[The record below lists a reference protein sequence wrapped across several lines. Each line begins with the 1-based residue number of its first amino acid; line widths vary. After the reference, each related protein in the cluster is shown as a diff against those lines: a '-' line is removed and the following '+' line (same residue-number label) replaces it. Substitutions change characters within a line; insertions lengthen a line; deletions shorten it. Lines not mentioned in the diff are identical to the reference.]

1 MLAGELMILFMNDKR
16 KGRLILLIVYLIAFS
31 LGFWVSTVSNY
42 PILVKSAVAVGV
54 IVAIIFMGS
63 LDFNNS
69 SVFDAYWSVVSP
81 LMVLYYLVLVVTEQ
95 SLVGANNSPGAV
107 TVTVNSA
114 CFDFPGL
121 RDRLLGSPRIIIL
134 FILTAAYSV
143 RLTWNFLRSWPG
155 LKHEDWRY
163 LNFRKKSGKAYWIM
177 SFLGLHVFP
186 ALMVFGGTLSIW
198 VVVVH
203 DFHPLNVLDV
213 LAVVVTTVAILTEAL
228 ADNQLRKFV
237 MQNKDSGKTMNRGL
251 WAFSRHPNYL
261 GEILF
266 WWGLYLFAVASNPYI
281 WWVIAGPVAITLMFL
296 TASIPMIEKRMLESR
311 VDYREYM
318 KRVPML
324 IPWKIFYK
332 SVNG

>member
-1 MLAGELMILFMNDKR
+1 MPAGELMILFMNDRR
-16 KGRLILLIVYLIAFS
+16 KGRLVLMIVYLIAFS
-31 LGFWVSTVSNY
+31 LGFWVSTVSYY

-69 SVFDAYWSVVSP
+69 SVFDAYWSVVPP
-81 LMVLYYLVLVVTEQ
+81 LMLLYYLVLVITEQ
-95 SLVGANNSPGAV
+95 SLAVANKTPGAV
-107 TVTVNSA
+107 TLTLNST

-121 RDRLLGSPRIIIL
+121 RDRLLDSPRIIIL
-134 FILTAAYSV
+134 FLLTAAYSV
-143 RLTWNFLRSWPG
+143 RLTWNFLHSWPG

-163 LNFRKKSGKAYWIM
+163 LNFRRKSGKAYWVM
-177 SFLGLHVFP
+177 SFFGLHFFP

-203 DFHPLNVLDV
+203 DFHPLNPLDV
-213 LAVVVTTVAILTEAL
+213 IAVFVTTGAILIEAV
-228 ADNQLRKFV
+228 ADSQLRKFV
-237 MQNKDSGKTMNRGL
+237 TLNKESGKTMKRGL

-281 WWVIAGPVAITLMFL
+281 WWVIIGPVAITLMFL
-296 TASIPMIEKRMLESR
+296 SASIPMIEKRMLERR

-324 IPWKIFYK
+324 IPWKIFSK
-332 SVNG
+332 KVNG